1 MDNHGNSMANTC
13 ARASSSG
20 GAVFIRYK
28 TNPLCSGVLVIHS
41 NRTDRSWLS
50 GPRWIIQVSD
60 LSAFDGRV
68 LAYRGSDG

>member
-1 MDNHGNSMANTC
+1 MVILWLIHAQKLPSLEG
-13 ARASSSG
+13 
-20 GAVFIRYK
+20 
-28 TNPLCSGVLVIHS
+28 LCLLDTKPTHFCGVMVIHS

>member
-1 MDNHGNSMANTC
+1 MVILWLIHAQKLPSLEELCLLDTKPAHNSC
-13 ARASSSG
+13 
-20 GAVFIRYK
+20 
-28 TNPLCSGVLVIHS
+28 GVLVIHS